1 MHVFNPNQGP
11 LNSLFHNFNKVAK
24 PVIKNVGLISGVALF
39 VLGCLAM
46 GGVVGNITFAG
57 CAIALGTVTLI
68 GIGKSLHD
76 SRNLNSVNKMLLAC
90 FECNLIA
97 SGALAMISLFTPIS
111 LITTS
116 ILVGIAGSMLY
127 TQ

>member
-1 MHVFNPNQGP
+1 MHVLNLNQGP
-11 LNSLFHNFNKVAK
+11 LHSLFQNCSKVVK
-24 PVIKNVGLISGVALF
+24 PIIKNIGLISGVALF

-46 GGVVGNITFAG
+46 GGIIGNITFAG
-57 CAIALGTVTLI
+57 YAIALGTVTLI

-76 SRNLNSVNKMLLAC
+76 SGNLNSVNKMLLAC

-97 SGALAMISLFTPIS
+97 SGALAMISLFTPLS

-116 ILVGIAGSMLY
+116 ILVGIAGSTLY
-127 TQ
+127 NR